1 MRIEIDYFK
10 PNRKVS
16 SCKKDEAFRI
26 GEDWYSTIKELS
38 DDDVK
43 DVVVDEKGFSFAEFH
58 TLDMCQGS
66 RDEDLIACLHFT
78 SMSFVY
84 INKETVAD
92 EWASAKVV
100 ISAPQ

>member
-1 MRIEIDYFK
+1 MRIEFNPMAK

-26 GEDWYSTIKELS
+26 GSNWYSLINVSDPEIKSVILE
-38 DDDVK
+38 DTG
-43 DVVVDEKGFSFAEFH
+43 ESFAEFH
-58 TLDMCQGS
+58 TLDLCQGS
-66 RDEDLIACLHFT
+66 FAEDLIACLHIT
-78 SMSFVY
+78 SMSFIY

-100 ISAPQ
+100 ISAL